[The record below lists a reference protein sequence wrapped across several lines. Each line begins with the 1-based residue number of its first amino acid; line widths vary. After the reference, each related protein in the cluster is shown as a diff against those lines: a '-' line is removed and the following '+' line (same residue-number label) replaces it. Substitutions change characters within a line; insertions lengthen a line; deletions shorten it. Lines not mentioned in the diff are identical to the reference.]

1 MQAPEKGCH
10 GESSRGLAPA
20 GVLVAGQ
27 QREADL
33 WGGSGRGEERWR
45 VETIWRVTISSD
57 IMPFIGG
64 PTQTTSSIS
73 TTPKF
78 LEYLKTN
85 YLLATGL
92 I

>member
-1 MQAPEKGCH
+1 MGWEWP
-10 GESSRGLAPA
+10 R
-20 GVLVAGQ
+20 
-27 QREADL
+27 
-33 WGGSGRGEERWR
+33 RGEM
-45 VETIWRVTISSD
+45 VESGDNLESHQSD

-73 TTPKF
+73 TTLKF